1 MCVKSFFQETLVLW
15 NMAEGECEDVTH
27 PVWKN
32 LESKNGVRKQRE
44 STNIASAITSI
55 IKEDPN
61 RPLLLQVVI

>member
-1 MCVKSFFQETLVLW
+1 
-15 NMAEGECEDVTH
+15 MAEGECEDVTH